1 MASSALENSMRNGLL
16 VMAGVVVGGLLTV
29 PVQAQDM
36 TSLLNR
42 FLTGLYT
49 GQVRLL
55 GPAAPTCSSNCG
67 TSPSVSGSDS
77 AMVVTMGSGVP
88 TSGWVVTF
96 NGTWA
101 AAPSCTV
108 TSAKTG
114 MVVGKIAI
122 AVVTTTT
129 AMTVTTNG
137 TAPAAADVYAVQ
149 CFGVS

>member
-1 MASSALENSMRNGLL
+1 MRNGLL
-16 VMAGVVVGGLLTV
+16 VVAGVVVFSLLSV
-29 PVQAQDM
+29 QAPQAQDM

-49 GQVRLL
+49 GQVRLM
-55 GPAAPTCSSNCG
+55 GPAAPTCSTNCG

-77 AMVVTMGSGVP
+77 AMVVTMGSGSP
-88 TSGWVVTF
+88 ASGWVVTF

-114 MVVGKIAI
+114 MVVGKLAI
-122 AVVTTTT
+122 AAVTTTT
-129 AMTVTTNG
+129 TITVTTNG